1 MKFRNIFELTEDEK
15 RIYFEVTKV
24 HLLEG
29 YSKWSAKVAI
39 RGRSRVVFRLTD
51 TLASQD
57 GVPSVSVRYYD
68 CRNSG
73 VVCRQQGT
81 VVETYPDLL
90 RIQSHILETFLAFR
104 WF

>member
-15 RIYFEVTKV
+15 RIYFEVTKI

-39 RGRSRVVFRLTD
+39 RGRSRVFLRLTD
-51 TLASQD
+51 TLACQD
-57 GVPSVSVRYYD
+57 GVPTVSVRYYD

-90 RIQSHILETFLAFR
+90 RIQRGISYISPVLS
-104 WF
+104 

>member
-57 GVPSVSVRYYD
+57 GVPTVSVGYYD

-73 VVCRQQGT
+73 VVCRHQGS
-81 VVETYPDLL
+81 VVEIHPGLL
-90 RIQSHILETFLAFR
+90 HQHSYYAMNNQGHF
-104 WF
+104 